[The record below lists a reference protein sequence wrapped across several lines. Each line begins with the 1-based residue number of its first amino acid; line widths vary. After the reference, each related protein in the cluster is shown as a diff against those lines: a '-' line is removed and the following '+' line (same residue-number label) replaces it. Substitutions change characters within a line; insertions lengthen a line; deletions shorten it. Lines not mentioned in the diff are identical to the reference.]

1 LHQRNPSTRERWLR
15 GTRQVS
21 AIAGLAIL
29 PVFAIVT
36 MIRIGIDTGT
46 LAVDFHHELYR
57 QAVTMLTDTS
67 PPPPRAFDPMHGAF
81 LIWPPLGALVAAPFT
96 VFSLGTAEVLFAVT
110 GPLCYALALRLLGV
124 RDWRV
129 YGALGLWPQV
139 VGEVRL
145 SHLTPLLALLLAA
158 AWRARERELRSG
170 VWIGLAV
177 GIKLFAWPLI
187 VWLAAIG
194 RRRATSLAAAIP
206 AVSLLFILPYT
217 GLDEYFHA
225 LREVSSVYD
234 QASYTVFGF
243 FVQAGAPDFVGRAVT
258 IVLVVMLLA
267 ATWAY
272 RSFTLAIVTALVA
285 SPIVWLDFFG
295 LAAIPLA
302 IARPRLSVVW
312 FVPLLTWGLE
322 GAGLEIGDA
331 PGTARL
337 FAVFSVVFA
346 VAFAGERAAAAGPQ
360 HRRRAP
366 GSALVGRVVPDR
378 SQAL

>member
-1 LHQRNPSTRERWLR
+1 MHVRQPTARERWLR
-15 GTRQVS
+15 GARQLS
-21 AIAGLAIL
+21 ALAGLAIL

-57 QAVTMLTDTS
+57 QASTMLTDTS
-67 PPPPRAFDPMHGAF
+67 PPPPRGFDPMHGAF

-96 VFSLGTAEVLFAVT
+96 VFSLGTAEVLFAIM
-110 GPLCYALALRLLGV
+110 GPVCYALALRLVGV

-170 VWIGLAV
+170 MWIGLAV
-177 GIKLFAWPLI
+177 GIKLFAWPLV
-187 VWLAAIG
+187 VWLAAID
-194 RRRATSLAAAIP
+194 RRRAALLAAAIP

-217 GLDEYFHA
+217 GLDEYLGV

-234 QASYTVFGF
+234 QAAYTVFGF
-243 FVQAGAPDFVGRAVT
+243 FAQAGAPDIIGRAVT
-258 IVLVVMLLA
+258 VVLVVGLLV
-267 ATWAY
+267 ATWMY
-272 RSFTLAIVTALVA
+272 RSFTLAIVTALIA

-302 IARPRLSVVW
+302 IARPRLSLVW

-337 FAVFSVVFA
+337 FAVFAVVFA
-346 VAFAGERAAAAGPQ
+346 VAFDGERRAAASERPRTAPQ
-360 HRRRAP
+360 PTPILA
-366 GSALVGRVVPDR
+366 SDR
-378 SQAL
+378 